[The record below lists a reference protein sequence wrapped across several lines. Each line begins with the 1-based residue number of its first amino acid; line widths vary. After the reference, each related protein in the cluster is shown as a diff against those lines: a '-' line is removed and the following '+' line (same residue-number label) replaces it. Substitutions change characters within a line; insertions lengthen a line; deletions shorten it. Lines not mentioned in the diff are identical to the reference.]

1 MKKLLA
7 LLLALAMIFALAAC
21 GEAKTEAPKTEEP
34 AAEAPAEEAKEE
46 TPAAEEPAAEA
57 PAEEAKDYS
66 GYTIRIY
73 SNSNSTERVDWLIAA
88 AADAGFTI
96 SLDTNEVYSGDAA
109 AIQAANENK
118 DGDLIFGLNE
128 TRWGQLVGGQYENLS
143 VMDWTPSW
151 ADEVGAFKYDGKAYG
166 IVIQNVLML
175 YRTDEFGTNGEE
187 LHFDHWADVVNSGYT
202 WYRQNKVSGTTN
214 ANINSAMLYPF
225 VDPASPAG
233 GISVDGWKTLWK
245 FCADGKFGGDEWKY
259 GIEPLNRGDVQVTEF
274 YSSSLYGSID
284 TAADSSEHP
293 LKGTLNPENW
303 ALADIKD
310 GTYYIAEY
318 LGILDRA
325 DRTEEETEAVK
336 AFAEWFGSAA
346 VQAQWGEEFDSFPCN
361 TVAAAELYPDGIP
374 AIYQIPNFALNEVEG
389 GMTYAEYVAAHSAEW
404 TNILTNL
411 GFYWKDAADAPA
423 EPDWDNLDWATLTQK
438 AE

>member
-21 GEAKTEAPKTEEP
+21 GDAKP
-34 AAEAPAEEAKEE
+34 AEAPAAEVKEEA
-46 TPAAEEPAAEA
+46 PAAEPA
-57 PAEEAKDYS
+57 AEEAKDYS

-73 SNSNSTERVDWLIAA
+73 SNSNSTERVTWLIDEAA
-88 AADAGFTI
+88 KAGFTV

-128 TRWGQLVGGQYENLS
+128 TRWSQLVNDQYENLK
-143 VMDWTPSW
+143 VLDWTPTW
-151 ADEVGAFKYDGKAYG
+151 AGEVGDFKYDGKAYG

-202 WYRQNKVSGTTN
+202 WYRQNKVGGTTN

-233 GISVDGWKTLWK
+233 GIAIDGWKTLWK
-245 FCADGKFGGDEWKY
+245 FCAEGKFGGDEWKY

-284 TAADSSEHP
+284 TAADGSEHP
-293 LKGTLNPENW
+293 LKGTTEPENW
-303 ALADIKD
+303 ALVDIKD

-325 DRTEEETEAVK
+325 GRTEEETEAVK

-346 VQAQWGEEFDSFPCN
+346 VQAAWGEQFDSFPCN
-361 TVAAAELYPDGIP
+361 TVAANELYPNGIP
-374 AIYQIPNFALNEVEG
+374 AIYQIPNFALNKVEG
-389 GMTYAEYVAAHSAEW
+389 TDLTYAEYVAAHSAEW

-411 GFYWKDAADAPA
+411 GFYWKDANDAPA
-423 EPDWDNLDWATLTQK
+423 EPDWDSLDWSVLTQK